1 LKPSLQAKSYLHFL
15 PANKTICIFVVMK
28 YVDIDLLK
36 PNKLNP
42 RKITVRQVEK
52 LSASLK
58 DNPEYFEARPVICDA
73 QYTVWAGHSR
83 LKAAKYLGLKEVPV
97 HVIDLP
103 EEKMK
108 EIMIRD
114 NVNNGEWDTNIIADL
129 WDDELDLLAGFGL
142 EFKNFGPDDGDSG
155 DITETGKKSKKT
167 KTKKIIECPHCKKE
181 IEI

>member
-1 LKPSLQAKSYLHFL
+1 
-15 PANKTICIFVVMK
+15 MK
-28 YVDIDLLK
+28 YVNIDILK

-42 RKITVRQVEK
+42 RKISIRQIEK

-58 DNPEYFEARPVICDA
+58 GNPEYFEARPIICDS

-83 LKAAKYLGLKEVPV
+83 LRAARHSGLKEVPV

-103 EEKMK
+103 EDKMK

-114 NVNNGEWDTNIIADL
+114 NVNNGEWDTNIIAGL
-129 WDDELDLLAGFGL
+129 WDDELDLLADFGL
-142 EFKNFGPDDGDSG
+142 EFKTAGWGGDSDDSG
-155 DITETGKKSKKT
+155 DAETGKKTKKT
-167 KTKKIIECPHCKKE
+167 KGKKIIECPHCKKE

>member
-1 LKPSLQAKSYLHFL
+1 
-15 PANKTICIFVVMK
+15 MK
-28 YVDIDLLK
+28 YVDVNILK
-36 PNKLNP
+36 PNKINP
-42 RKITVRQVEK
+42 RKITIRQVEK

-83 LKAAKYLGLKEVPV
+83 LKAAKHLGLKEVPV

-129 WDDELDLLAGFGL
+129 WDDELNLLADFGL
-142 EFKNFGPDDGDSG
+142 EFKCFNWGDDNPEGEPS
-155 DITETGKKSKKT
+155 ETGKKQKKT
-167 KTKKIIECPHCKKE
+167 KAKKIIECPHCKKE